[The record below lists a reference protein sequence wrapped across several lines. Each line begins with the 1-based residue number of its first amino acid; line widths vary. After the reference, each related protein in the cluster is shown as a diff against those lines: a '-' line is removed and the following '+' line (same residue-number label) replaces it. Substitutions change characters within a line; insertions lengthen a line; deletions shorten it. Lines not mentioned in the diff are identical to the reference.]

1 MTSILTYLSASL
13 LYGFVG
19 WHFWR
24 ATQQYKFTAQSDDA
38 GSARNA
44 KFRHFIMLAPLTV
57 HGLVLYHSM
66 SLNGALSFGVGNA
79 ISTIVWLTA
88 LIYWLSGFIPSLQ
101 GLQNLI
107 APISL
112 TAAIAVLAPLLLP
125 SVHPLTHTEMPVFK
139 AHLLA
144 AMLAYSLFTIA
155 ALHALLMTIL
165 ERRLHHSAVSS
176 MLTKLPP
183 LLVMEKM
190 LFRLVWTGFALLS
203 LTLLSGVIFS
213 QELFG
218 QSVTFTHKTLFGF
231 ISWGIF
237 AALLSGRHLYGW
249 RGRTAIRWTLTG
261 FAALFLA
268 YIGSKFVLEIILNR

>member
-1 MTSILTYLSASL
+1 MSSILTYLSASL

-19 WHFWR
+19 WYFWR
-24 ATQQYKFTAQSDDA
+24 ATRQYEFAVQADNAGLTQSIQL
-38 GSARNA
+38 
-44 KFRHFIMLAPLTV
+44 RHFIMLVPLSV
-57 HGLVLYHSM
+57 HGLVLYQSM
-66 SLNGALSFGVGNA
+66 SMNGALSFGVGNA

-88 LIYWLSGFIPSLQ
+88 LIYWISGFIPSLQ

-112 TAAIAVLAPLLLP
+112 TAAVAVLVPLILP
-125 SVHPLTHTEMPVFK
+125 SVHPLAHTEMPVFK

-155 ALHALLMTIL
+155 ALHALLMTVL

-176 MLTKLPP
+176 VLTRLPP

-190 LFRLVWTGFALLS
+190 LFRLVWAGF
-203 LTLLSGVIFS
+203 TLLSVTLFSGIVFS

-237 AALLSGRHLYGW
+237 AALLMGRHLYGW

-268 YIGSKFVLEIILNR
+268 YIGSKFVLEIILSR